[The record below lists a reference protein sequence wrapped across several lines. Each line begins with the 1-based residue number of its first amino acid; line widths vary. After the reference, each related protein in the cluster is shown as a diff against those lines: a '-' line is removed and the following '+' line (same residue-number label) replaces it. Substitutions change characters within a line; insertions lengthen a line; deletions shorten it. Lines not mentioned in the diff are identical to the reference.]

1 MFRISRR
8 LACIAFTGLLTACTA
23 PAPPAANAG
32 AATAAPAATAATAP
46 ATTSATPKAQG
57 NQLRMTID
65 GKSWQA
71 DREFF
76 GAVHPP
82 GMDRAVLMA
91 ASLGPKDKHEQAFNL
106 NLFGVTGPGRYT
118 ASGNT
123 LSLKGI
129 SSSQIQL
136 ANLSEQRYLVGGPF
150 GYTVDVELLQ
160 ASGGTIEARF
170 EGRMTASDGQELR
183 VSDGYFFYRE

>member
-1 MFRISRR
+1 MPPISA
-8 LACIAFTGLLTACTA
+8 LHACVACACLLLTACNA
-23 PAPPAANAG
+23 PEPPTDAVPTSR
-32 AATAAPAATAATAP
+32 AATASPAPAAAVA
-46 ATTSATPKAQG
+46 PKAQD
-57 NQLRMTID
+57 NQLRLTLD
-65 GKSWQA
+65 GALWQA

-76 GAVHPP
+76 GAFHPP
-82 GMDRAVLMA
+82 GIDRAVLMA

-123 LSLKGI
+123 ISLKGI

-136 ANLSEQRYLVGGPF
+136 ANLSEQRYLIGGPF
-150 GYTVDVELLQ
+150 GYTVEVELLQ
-160 ASGGTIEARF
+160 AGSGTIEARF

-183 VSDGYFFYRE
+183 VSDGYFLYRE

>member
-1 MFRISRR
+1 MFRTVR
-8 LACIAFTGLLTACTA
+8 LSACLTYTCLLLTACAA
-23 PAPPAANAG
+23 PAPPATSAS
-32 AATAAPAATAATAP
+32 AASAAAP
-46 ATTSATPKAQG
+46 TSAAAAVPQTQG
-57 NQLRMTID
+57 NQLRLTLD
-65 GKSWQA
+65 GQPWLA

-76 GAVHPP
+76 GAFHPP

-91 ASLGPKDKHEQAFNL
+91 ASLGPKDRHEQAFNL

-123 LSLKGI
+123 LSLKGLA
-129 SSSQIQL
+129 SSQIQL

-160 ASGGTIEARF
+160 AGSGTIEARF
-170 EGRMTASDGQELR
+170 QGRMTASDGQELR
-183 VSDGYFFYRE
+183 VSDGYFFFRE

>member
-1 MFRISRR
+1 MAYTC
-8 LACIAFTGLLTACTA
+8 LLLTACTA
-23 PAPPAANAG
+23 PAPPGANVG
-32 AATAAPAATAATAP
+32 AASAAAAPTAAAVPH
-46 ATTSATPKAQG
+46 AQG
-57 NQLRMTID
+57 NQLRLTLD
-65 GKSWQA
+65 GTPWQA

-76 GAVHPP
+76 GAFHPP
-82 GMDRAVLMA
+82 GMDHAVLMA
-91 ASLGPKDKHEQAFNL
+91 ASFGPKDKHEQTFNL

-136 ANLSEQRYLVGGPF
+136 ANLSEQRYLIGGPF
-150 GYTVDVELLQ
+150 GYTVEVELLQ
-160 ASGGTIEARF
+160 AGGGTIEARF
-170 EGRMTASDGQELR
+170 QGRMTASDGQELR

>member
-1 MFRISRR
+1 MSLFDAFRSG
-8 LACIAFTGLLTACTA
+8 LAGACLLLTACTA
-23 PAPPAANAG
+23 PSPPTPTAA
-32 AATAAPAATAATAP
+32 AATRAPAPATAP
-46 ATTSATPKAQG
+46 APAPPAPAQG
-57 NQLRMTID
+57 NQLRLVLD
-65 GKSWQA
+65 GKPWQA

-76 GAVHPP
+76 GAFHPP

-91 ASLGPKDKHEQAFNL
+91 GSLGPKDRHEQMFNL
-106 NLFGVTGPGRYT
+106 NLFGVSGPGRYT

-129 SSSQIQL
+129 GSSAIQL
-136 ANLSEQRYLVGGPF
+136 ANLSEQRYLIGGPL

-160 ASGGTIEARF
+160 AGSGTIEARF
-170 EGRMTASDGQELR
+170 NGRMTANDGQELS

>member
-1 MFRISRR
+1 MFRSARVR
-8 LACIAFTGLLTACTA
+8 ACMAYTCLLLTACTA
-23 PAPPAANAG
+23 PAPPGANVGATSAG
-32 AATAAPAATAATAP
+32 APAAPPASAAAAP
-46 ATTSATPKAQG
+46 HAQG
-57 NQLRMTID
+57 GQLRLTLD
-65 GKSWQA
+65 GKPWQA

-76 GAVHPP
+76 GAFHPP

-91 ASLGPKDKHEQAFNL
+91 ASFGPKDRHEQTFNL
-106 NLFGVTGPGRYT
+106 NLFGATGPGRYT

-129 SSSQIQL
+129 ASSQIQL

-150 GYTVDVELLQ
+150 GYTVEVELLQ
-160 ASGGTIEARF
+160 AGGGTIEARF
-170 EGRMTASDGQELR
+170 QGRMTASDGQELR

>member
-1 MFRISRR
+1 MFRSSRR
-8 LACIAFTGLLTACTA
+8 LACIAFTGLMTACTA
-23 PAPPAANAG
+23 PAPPAASAG
-32 AATAAPAATAATAP
+32 AATAAPAAAAP
-46 ATTSATPKAQG
+46 ATTAAAPKAQG
-57 NQLRMTID
+57 NQLRLTLD
-65 GKSWQA
+65 GKPWQA

-76 GAVHPP
+76 GSFHPP

-91 ASLGPKDKHEQAFNL
+91 ASLGPKDKHEQTFNL

-150 GYTVDVELLQ
+150 GYTVEIELLH
-160 ASGGTIEARF
+160 AGGGTIEARF

>member
-1 MFRISRR
+1 MSLISALR
-8 LACIAFTGLLTACTA
+8 ACVACTCLLLTACNA

-32 AATAAPAATAATAP
+32 VVPASTTSAASPAPAATVA
-46 ATTSATPKAQG
+46 PKAQG
-57 NQLRMTID
+57 NQLRLTLD
-65 GKSWQA
+65 GTPWQA

-76 GAVHPP
+76 GAFHPP

-106 NLFGVTGPGRYT
+106 NLFGVTAPGRYT

-123 LSLKGI
+123 LSLKPI

-150 GYTVDVELLQ
+150 VYTVEVELLQ
-160 ASGGTIEARF
+160 AGSGTIEAKF

>member
-1 MFRISRR
+1 MFRIAR
-8 LACIAFTGLLTACTA
+8 LTACIAYTCALLTACAA
-23 PAPPAANAG
+23 PAPPAASARTTSSAAPSANTP
-32 AATAAPAATAATAP
+32 ATAAAAP
-46 ATTSATPKAQG
+46 QAQG
-57 NQLRMTID
+57 NQLRLMLD
-65 GKSWQA
+65 GQPWQA

-76 GAVHPP
+76 GAFHPP

-91 ASLGPKDKHEQAFNL
+91 ASLGPKDRHEQAFNL

-123 LSLKGI
+123 LSLKGLA
-129 SSSQIQL
+129 SSQIQL

-160 ASGGTIEARF
+160 AGGGTIEARF
-170 EGRMTASDGQELR
+170 QGRMTASDGQELR
-183 VSDGYFFYRE
+183 VSDGYFFFRE

>member
-1 MFRISRR
+1 MFRIAR
-8 LACIAFTGLLTACTA
+8 LPACMAYTCVLLTACAA
-23 PAPPAANAG
+23 PTPPATNTG
-32 AATAAPAATAATAP
+32 ATSAAIPSATAP
-46 ATTSATPKAQG
+46 ATAALAPQAQG
-57 NQLRMTID
+57 NQLRLTLD
-65 GKSWQA
+65 GKPWQA
-71 DREFF
+71 DRDFF
-76 GAVHPP
+76 GAFHPP

-91 ASLGPKDKHEQAFNL
+91 ASLGPKDRHEQAFNL

-118 ASGNT
+118 ASGST

-150 GYTVDVELLQ
+150 GYTVEVELLQ
-160 ASGGTIEARF
+160 AGGGTIEARF
-170 EGRMTASDGQELR
+170 QGRMTASDGQELR

>member
-1 MFRISRR
+1 MFRIAR
-8 LACIAFTGLLTACTA
+8 LPACAAYACLLLTACAA

-32 AATAAPAATAATAP
+32 ATSTVIPSATAP
-46 ATTSATPKAQG
+46 ATAVLAPQAQG
-57 NQLRMTID
+57 NQLRLTLD
-65 GKSWQA
+65 GKPWQA
-71 DREFF
+71 DRDFF
-76 GAVHPP
+76 GAFHPP
-82 GMDRAVLMA
+82 GMDRAVVMA
-91 ASLGPKDKHEQAFNL
+91 ASLGPKDRHEQTFNL

-150 GYTVDVELLQ
+150 GYTVEVDLLQ
-160 ASGGTIEARF
+160 AGGGTIEARF
-170 EGRMTASDGQELR
+170 QGQMTASDGQDLR
-183 VSDGYFFYRE
+183 VSDGYFLYRE